1 MAFFGVVAQRILAH
15 QPVGQVHVDMGA
27 GAERRQQAAIC
38 RGQLEAADTLR
49 FIVTGYHYGIDHVG
63 CSSGRVALVAI
74 SCGCGARSLAMIR
87 SSTLRDCTP
96 PASMFS
102 FSKLR
107 SG

>member
-38 RGQLEAADTLR
+38 RGQLEAADSLG

-63 CSSGRVALVAI
+63 CSSGR
-74 SCGCGARSLAMIR
+74 GGAGGDQLRLR
-87 SSTLRDCTP
+87 RTLFGDDP
-96 PASMFS
+96 LQHFA
-102 FSKLR
+102 
-107 SG
+107 